1 MTIPSRGEVQLV
13 SSSNDSLQTNWG
25 IEEEG
30 ILRTFFLL
38 LLFLVLIRSIET
50 EPCNLNQVQIPGKK
64 KEIETQPSDQ

>member
-25 IEEEG
+25 IEVEG
-30 ILRTFFLL
+30 ILRTFFFL

-50 EPCNLNQVQIPGKK
+50 EPCNLNQVQIPGEK